1 MDRKVIVFIAMSLDG
16 YIARENGSIDWL
28 LENAPTD
35 PEEYGYSDFYKTIDT
50 VIMGK
55 ATYDQ
60 LPELSDSFPY
70 ADKKCYVFSRTAS
83 GRDEHVEF
91 VNEEIGPFVE
101 KLKSQPGAHIWLVG
115 GGELIEGFMEANV
128 VDEFMIG
135 VIPVLI
141 GKGIPL
147 FKKNNRETRL
157 KLKKHFRFGDCVM
170 LHYEVRAGKPS
181 PSGLG

>member
-1 MDRKVIVFIAMSLDG
+1 MLNRKVVVYIAMSLDG

-28 LENAPTD
+28 LENSPAD
-35 PEEYGYSDFYKTIDT
+35 PEEYGYSNFLQTIDT

-60 LPELSDSFPY
+60 LWELSDSFPY
-70 ADKKCYVFSRTAS
+70 EGKKCYVFSRTTS
-83 GRDEHVEF
+83 GRDEYVEF

-101 KLKSQPGAHIWLVG
+101 KLKSQPGANIWLVG
-115 GGELIEGFMEANV
+115 GSELIKGFMEADA
-128 VDEFMIG
+128 VDEFMIA

-147 FKKNNRETRL
+147 FQKNNRETRL
-157 KLKKHFRFGDCVM
+157 KLKNDFRFGDCIM
-170 LHYEVRAGKPS
+170 LNYEVER
-181 PSGLG
+181 